1 MNYTAKNKD
10 FLPFLSDILGK
21 KNEPRKNPKKNAIPN
36 ELIKYG
42 DSHVIS
48 YFDIQLLR
56 V

>member
-1 MNYTAKNKD
+1 MNYTAKKMD

-21 KNEPRKNPKKNAIPN
+21 KNEPRKKPKKNAIPK

-48 YFDIQLLR
+48 YLDIQLFS